1 MLHRARFYSVFF
13 LCPKVKGEVMETNY
27 AIAIVIAIAI
37 ATLSDWL
44 KNLAKSK
51 PTAP

>member
-1 MLHRARFYSVFF
+1 MLQRGRFYSVFF
-13 LCPKVKGEVMETNY
+13 PCLKVKGEVMETNY
-27 AIAIVIAIAI
+27 AIAIVIAI

>member
-1 MLHRARFYSVFF
+1 
-13 LCPKVKGEVMETNY
+13 METNY
-27 AIAIVIAIAI
+27 AIAIAI

-44 KNLAKSK
+44 KNLVPVFQTMRSKSK

>member
-1 MLHRARFYSVFF
+1 MLQRARFFSVFF

-27 AIAIVIAIAI
+27 AIAIVIAIA
-37 ATLSDWL
+37 TLSDWL